1 MTAITAD
8 GLAKSYGDTRALRGV
23 SLSVDPG
30 EVFALVGPNGAGKT
44 TLVRCLTGTTT
55 PDAGEAGLLGSSPRE
70 ATKERVGLLPQ
81 NFDPP
86 DRLTARELVAYYAGL
101 YDDARGADAVL
112 ADVGVTA
119 VADTRYA
126 NLSGGERRR
135 TLVATALVNDPDVL
149 FLDEPTTG
157 IDPAGRRAVH
167 ALIEDLAAAGT
178 TVFLTTH
185 YMPEVERLADRV
197 GVLADGDLAA
207 VDAPGALVAG
217 HGGEPRLVVET
228 EADADADT
236 IPGYDAKSTDAGL
249 VIPGVPRE
257 EVGPVVQGLADA
269 GIEYDALSW
278 RAADLETAYLELTG
292 EAPQSTD
299 GIGGVAP

>member
-1 MTAITAD
+1 MSAITAD
-8 GLAKSYGDTRALRGV
+8 GLTKSYGDTRALRGV
-23 SLSVDPG
+23 SLSVAAG

-55 PDAGEAGLLGSSPRE
+55 ADAGEASLLRSAPRE

-101 YDDARGADAVL
+101 YDDAREVDAVL
-112 ADVGVTA
+112 ADVGVTD

-135 TLVATALVNDPDVL
+135 TLVATALVNDPDAL

-167 ALIEDLAAAGT
+167 ALIEGLAAGGT

-197 GVLADGDLAA
+197 GVLVGGELAA
-207 VDAPGALVAG
+207 VDTPRGLVAE
-217 HGGEPRLVVET
+217 HGGDTRLLIAT
-228 EADADADT
+228 DADAL
-236 IPGYDAKSTDAGL
+236 PGYDAERTGGGL
-249 VIPGVPRE
+249 VVSGIGATE
-257 EVGPVVQGLADA
+257 IGSVVDSLAAA

-278 RAADLETAYLELTG
+278 READLETAYLELTG

-299 GIGGVAP
+299 GIGGVPT